1 MYFKEKLEDL
11 IEKISELK
19 DLAERSQK
27 SRRKTG
33 TMCGCSASRYLY
45 KNIEDG
51 ILNNI
56 HNAGKEQL
64 INFLENYRFY
74 YYSEYNDRELLKN
87 EVNRRLRDNKLKQLL
102 DD

>member
-1 MYFKEKLEDL
+1 MDFKEKLEDL

-27 SRRKTG
+27 SRRETG
-33 TMCGCSASRYLY
+33 TMYLY

-74 YYSEYNDRELLKN
+74 YYNEYNNDKELLKN